1 MKYSF
6 KYFFYKPKL
15 VSLIVLIVTFSLLSF
30 MMFQINTLER
40 EQEEAK
46 AYTAAADYGFL
57 IKSTID
63 QSLASTHTLAA
74 LVIQNKGVIADFE
87 AIAQDI
93 LPYYPAIK
101 ELAIAPQGIIQRVA
115 PLYGNEKAIGLNL
128 FEAKIQKNEAL
139 FARENKILTLAG
151 PHELVQGGV
160 GLVGRLPIFL
170 ADVTQEKDH
179 FWGFTLAVLSLEHLV
194 NQTNREKLES
204 NYAYEIWRI
213 NPATNSKQTILASKV
228 LPKNNAIFYE
238 FEVPNGIW
246 TITMA
251 PLDGWGS
258 GGVSFMMRMIGAF
271 IFSLTLA
278 TVAHLLI
285 NLRQI
290 KRKLERKVLETTDKS
305 QQLKRQLDT
314 LLYAIPDLV
323 WLKDLEGRYLFCNR
337 SFEQLFGFREA
348 EIIGNTD
355 YEFVDIKSAD
365 FFRTH
370 DMMVMSSKKEMVY
383 EEELIFKGNHYQ
395 GLFEVVKTPF
405 YNEKHTLIGVL
416 GIARDITKRRENE
429 QRIEVLESFDSLTG
443 LPNKTMLRSHVEHD
457 ISIAKRKQESLAIL
471 FLDADHF
478 KHIND
483 TLGHGVGDTLLIEV
497 AKRLKQALR
506 QEDTLSRQ
514 GGDEFVI
521 VLPGIKADGAAHV
534 AKKLL
539 SAIEEPIKL
548 DTHELVITAS
558 IGISMYPS
566 DGVDMETLFKC
577 ADAAMYLA
585 KQNGRNNYRFYT
597 AEIQAHSSR
606 VLMLENAL
614 RYAHMRGELSLHYQ
628 PQISLKSGKIIGLE
642 ALLRWK
648 HPELGDISPS
658 EFIPIAE
665 ESGQILLIGEWVLR
679 TASNRMKQ
687 WIDMGFGVMPI
698 AVNLSAV
705 QFHHEHLS
713 ALVETVINEARL
725 PASCLELE
733 LTESVAAQNPERA
746 IETMNIL
753 ADKGIRLSIDD
764 FGTGYSSLSYLKRFR
779 VHKLKIDQSF
789 IRDILQDDDDK
800 AIVSTI
806 ITLAKSL
813 GLKTIAEGV
822 ESKEHVDFLVEQG
835 CDEAQGYY
843 FSKPLCVEACETFMR
858 ERI

>member
-1 MKYSF
+1 M
-6 KYFFYKPKL
+6 L
-15 VSLIVLIVTFSLLSF
+15 TFLPLAF
-30 MMFQINTLER
+30 IILQINDLEK
-40 EQEEAK
+40 EQEETK
-46 AYTAAADYGFL
+46 TYTAAADYGFL
-57 IKSTID
+57 IKSTII

-74 LVIQNKGVIADFE
+74 LVAQNEGLIVDFE
-87 AIAQDI
+87 KIAQEI
-93 LPYYPAIK
+93 LPYYPALR
-101 ELAIAPQGIIQRVA
+101 ELAIAPKGIIQQVA
-115 PLYGNEKAIGLNL
+115 PIHGNEKAIGLNL
-128 FEAKIQKNEAL
+128 MESKEQKEEAL
-139 FARENKILTLAG
+139 IAKKNRTLILAG
-151 PHELVQGGV
+151 PIELVQGGI

-170 ADVTQEKDH
+170 DNSTERSDD
-179 FWGFTLAVLSLEHLV
+179 FWGFTLAVLSVENLV
-194 NQTNREKLES
+194 SQINREKIES
-204 NYAYEIWRI
+204 LYAYEVWRI
-213 NPATNSKQTILASKV
+213 HPSTHTKQTILASKI
-228 LPKNNAIFYE
+228 PPAANAVFYE

-246 TITMA
+246 TVTMS
-251 PLDGWGS
+251 PIYGRESGS
-258 GGVSFMMRMIGAF
+258 IAFIMRMMGAF
-271 IFSLTLA
+271 AFSLSLA
-278 TVAHLLI
+278 TVAHLVV
-285 NLRQI
+285 NLRHI
-290 KRKLERKVLETTDKS
+290 KRKLEKKVLETTDKS

-323 WLKDLEGRYLFCNR
+323 WLKDLEGKYLFCNR
-337 SFEQLFGFREA
+337 SFEKLFGLSEA

-355 YEFVDIKSAD
+355 YDFIDLKSAD
-365 FFRTH
+365 FFRAH
-370 DMMVMSSKKEMVY
+370 DMLVMDLQKEMVY
-383 EEELIFKGNHYQ
+383 EEELIFHGNDYR

-405 YNEKHTLIGVL
+405 YNEKHLLIGVL

-429 QRIEVLESFDSLTG
+429 QRIEVLESFDTLTG
-443 LPNKTMLRSHVEHD
+443 LPNKTMLRSHIEHD

-471 FLDADHF
+471 FLDVDHF

-483 TLGHGVGDTLLIEV
+483 TLGHGAGDTLLIEV
-497 AKRLKQALR
+497 SKRLKQALR

-521 VLPGIKADGAAHV
+521 VLPGIKADSAAHV

-548 DTHELVITAS
+548 NAHELVITAS

-566 DGVDMETLFKC
+566 DGVDMETLFKY

-606 VLMLENAL
+606 VLMLENGL

-687 WIDMGFGVMPI
+687 WIDMGFDVMPI

-713 ALVETVINEARL
+713 TLIETVINEAQL

-753 ADKGIRLSIDD
+753 ADKGICLSIDD

-800 AIVSTI
+800 AIVSAI

-858 ERI
+858 ERT